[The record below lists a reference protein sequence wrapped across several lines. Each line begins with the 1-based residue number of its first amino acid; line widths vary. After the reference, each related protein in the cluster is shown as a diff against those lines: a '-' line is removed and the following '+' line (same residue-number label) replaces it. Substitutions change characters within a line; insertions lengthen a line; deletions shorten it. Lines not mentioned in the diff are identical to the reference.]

1 MSEKK
6 ILFMTARKQLAHT
19 FWNETGAKKAKEYGF
34 KVDVPAWDE
43 DLTDCD
49 WSKKLADYD
58 AIVTTWGSPLCSAEF
73 LKAAT
78 KAKIVGHCAGS
89 VVAVVDD
96 STFTTDIK
104 VTTSNPI
111 MAEAVAEWSLLATML
126 AQRNL
131 QAYAKLRANESMNW
145 KQTGNMRD
153 LKNMTI
159 GLWGM
164 GDTTKHLLKMLAPLR
179 PGRVLVASN
188 HSSEEELNKYGA
200 TKGTLEELL
209 KESDIFHCLVGVS
222 KENFL
227 RIGEKEFA
235 MLKDGATFING
246 GRARLTQEEPLLKE
260 LQSGRISAILDVFH
274 EEPLPE
280 DAPLN
285 KLANVILTPHNAG
298 YTGRDRFLPFL
309 LDEFNRYFTG
319 KPMESEITQKRFS
332 TMTNERMR

>member
-1 MSEKK
+1 MSKK

-19 FWNETGAKKAKEYGF
+19 FWNATGERKAKEYGF
-34 KVDVPAWDE
+34 EIDVPAWDA
-43 DLTDCD
+43 DLENPD
-49 WSKKLADYD
+49 WAKMLPEYD
-58 AIVTTWGSPLCSAEF
+58 AIITTWGSPLCSAEF
-73 LKAAT
+73 LKNAP
-78 KAKIVGHCAGS
+78 KAKVVGHSAGS

-96 STFTTDIK
+96 STFTTDVK
-104 VTTSNPI
+104 VTTSNPV

-131 QAYAKLRANESMNW
+131 QSYAKLRATDSMNW
-145 KQTGNMRD
+145 AETGNMRD

-164 GDTTKHLLKMLAPLR
+164 GDTTRHLLKMLAPLR
-179 PGRVLVASN
+179 PGRILVASN
-188 HSSEEELNKYGA
+188 HSSEADLAKLGA
-200 TKGTLEELL
+200 EKGTLEQLL
-209 KESDIFHCLVGVS
+209 QESDIFHCLVGVS

-227 RIGEKEFA
+227 RIGEKEFG
-235 MLKDGATFING
+235 MMKEGATFING
-246 GRARLTQEEPLLKE
+246 GRARLTQEEPLIKA

-280 DAPLN
+280 DNPLN
-285 KLANVILTPHNAG
+285 KLSNVILTPHNAG

-309 LDEFNRYFTG
+309 LDEFNRFFNG
-319 KPMESEITQKRFS
+319 QPMESEITQKRFA